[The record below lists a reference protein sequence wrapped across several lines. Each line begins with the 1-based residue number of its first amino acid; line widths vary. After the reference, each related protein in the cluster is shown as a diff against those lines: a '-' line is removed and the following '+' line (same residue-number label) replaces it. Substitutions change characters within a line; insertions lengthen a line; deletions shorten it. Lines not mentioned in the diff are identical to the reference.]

1 MFKHRFLFLL
11 GLVMVSG
18 LSSCGNLYS
27 SSSSASSRGPTPG
40 YYKEELKYSL
50 ADNPK
55 WGVFGAINDM
65 GHVPVGTPDVLILP
79 VVFNDI
85 DKEFDQTKMDFIHE
99 AYTGENLE
107 DNAFYSLKEF
117 YSVSSYGKLDIDVH
131 FADPFR
137 TSMTTSE
144 FETLFKLSPPAGVT
158 LETDPIITIIDEY
171 LDTISEAELA
181 ELDNDNNGYID
192 SVHLIYL
199 TKDNADTNIW
209 WHFTYGDFYKA
220 SKQRSKRPGIYFFS
234 NYETGMHNGR
244 YEGYPDSHT
253 IIHEYGHTLGLADYY
268 SYDDTMAMYAGAVD
282 MMDLNIG
289 DHTAYSKMMGWID
302 PYVVDGTKENFE
314 ITIKPFEESGD
325 CIVMGN
331 PSKDPFND
339 TVFDEYIILSYYT
352 PTGINGRD
360 AGGYAEWTGHGFNK
374 LGGTYQN
381 SGLQAFHVDS
391 RTVYYNFTGYEFFE
405 TYQDILD
412 HGDYYAGMAAS
423 NTPSRSFRL
432 EDGQPVIGEGELL
445 YTAICAD
452 GVQRFGPGMGS
463 VDKFNDP
470 DILFEVGDKYSESTG
485 PKNLNDGNPVS
496 YDFEVVSMD
505 EEGITLSFSAV

>member
-27 SSSSASSRGPTPG
+27 ASSSASSRGPTPG

-85 DKEFDQTKMDFIHE
+85 DKEFDKTKIDFIHE

-117 YSVSSYGKLDIDVH
+117 YSVSSYGKLDIDIH

-234 NYETGMHNGR
+234 NYETGMDNGR

-391 RTVYYNFTGYEFFE
+391 RTVYY
-405 TYQDILD
+405 ILLATNSSKPTRTSSTTATTMR
-412 HGDYYAGMAAS
+412 GWPLPIPLQGAS
-423 NTPSRSFRL
+423 
-432 EDGQPVIGEGELL
+432 
-445 YTAICAD
+445 
-452 GVQRFGPGMGS
+452 GS
-463 VDKFNDP
+463 K
-470 DILFEVGDKYSESTG
+470 T
-485 PKNLNDGNPVS
+485 GNPS
-496 YDFEVVSMD
+496 SGKANCSTPPSARMGCSALDPAWAPSTNSTIPTSSSEWATNIRNLPDPRTSMTATPCPM
-505 EEGITLSFSAV
+505 ISR